1 MKHRYKHSKFRR
13 FIFKLTVYLLFV
25 CTSLFL
31 VLNFQIH
38 PYVSELVK
46 AKAENTVSS
55 LINEEILRAVR
66 ALDCS
71 YSDIILLH
79 QNESGEINGFSVDT
93 VKVNVLRADIL
104 TSTLKELEK
113 IERHTVSLPL
123 GTFLGGDITAGMGP
137 DIYITVVVTD
147 ALKCSVLTSFY
158 EAGINQTLHSISLKL
173 TVKCVALLPS
183 GKCRF
188 TVDAECP
195 IGETVLVGKV
205 PDAYT
210 KINRLTDDITETEI
224 DDIYDFGATPN

>member
-1 MKHRYKHSKFRR
+1 MKHRYKQGKLKKF
-13 FIFKLTVYLLFV
+13 FIKLAVYLTFV
-25 CTSLFL
+25 CTSIFL

-46 AKAENTVSS
+46 AKAENTVAS
-55 LINEEILRAVR
+55 LINEEIMRAVR
-66 ALDCS
+66 ALECS

-79 QNESGEINGFSVDT
+79 HNDGGEIDGFSVDT
-93 VKVNVLRADIL
+93 IKVNVLRADIL
-104 TSTLKELEK
+104 TSALRELEK

-123 GTFLGGDITAGMGP
+123 GTFLGGDLTAGMGP
-137 DIYITVVVTD
+137 DIFVTVLVTD

-210 KINRLTDDITETEI
+210 KISRLTDDITESEI